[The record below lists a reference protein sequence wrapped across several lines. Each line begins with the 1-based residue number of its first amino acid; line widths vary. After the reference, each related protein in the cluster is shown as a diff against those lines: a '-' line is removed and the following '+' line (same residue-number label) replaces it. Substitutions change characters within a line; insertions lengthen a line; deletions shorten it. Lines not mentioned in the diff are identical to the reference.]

1 MKERKD
7 IRVKTL
13 QNVICGVYC
22 LLCMLFIS
30 MLWTSCTDEIIPDV
44 KVSGDGIHFG
54 VSVTNNLWKGD
65 SRSSKLDAPV
75 VIHEKSSEHSI
86 GLSLT
91 IEDGI
96 SFPIADVM
104 ASRGSQYLGNTLNE
118 FKVAAY
124 YFNEGTVRDYFVNAN
139 GENGLLVTDGVN
151 TETTEYWPVYGTL
164 DFLAISPK
172 EVVDEMPS
180 ASAYNS
186 DAGASFTYAIASDD
200 IKTHTDIIAAIT
212 KGKSYADANS
222 AVPLQF
228 EHLLAAV
235 QFKVGKML
243 FIKINSITVTGVKG
257 GTVTFTYQ
265 KDTNKW
271 NYTANNENE
280 TYTITEGLD
289 AYGLT
294 EGAAITSNEEGT
306 MLLLMPQTLTANA
319 KLIVNYDNLLTGETG
334 KSGECALVNPNVA
347 GSDLWEAGKTYAYA
361 LNIGTTFDVTIP
373 APANQD
379 AHYVMVPMPYRL
391 ENLPGISNIT
401 ASVEYINNTASQ
413 DVIPTL
419 KLGSTDPTKTALADL
434 ELLTDLQKQGYW
446 TDKRYTAADDGT
458 VSYENG
464 VSVRGNENGT
474 LSLTN
479 TEGTIVM
486 FLPENTGKTDRD
498 VVLNIKGEATVNEQT
513 VELTIGK
520 CQFKQFCPSWVA
532 YNGGYIGSERI
543 VESIYANDDGRYP
556 YGFNWNEQVT
566 YTNDKWG
573 SRVLYS
579 NAIASIIGAN
589 PNNDKLDTEIEKL
602 GGFIKYTVADTRFI
616 IITLKYIKTISLNYG
631 ALKALST
638 IANNKVDGKVNTQ
651 GLYNYTAGINPKE
664 LEDQLDVYKDQG
676 VLVKQPN
683 KETSIS
689 SEYAAFTAIKR
700 NKFNEILRYVT
711 SSEGNEQLPTTVAEL
726 TQEGI
731 DWYLPS
737 INEGMKI
744 KDAGDYALKTDDVG
758 YWTSTSYEDDN
769 SNSKA
774 YYFQYNPSGD
784 NYSSIGD
791 RATERRVRAVV
802 KWTGQGS
809 PFNGN

>member
-1 MKERKD
+1 MKERQNIK
-7 IRVKTL
+7 VGLWK
-13 QNVICGVYC
+13 NVICDVYC

-30 MLWTSCTDEIIPDV
+30 VLGTSCTDEVIPDV
-44 KVSGDGIHFG
+44 KVSGNGIHFG
-54 VSVTNNLWKGD
+54 VSVADDLWKSD
-65 SRSSKLDAPV
+65 SRSSNSIVPV
-75 VIHEKSSEHSI
+75 VIQEKTSDSSI
-86 GLSLT
+86 GLNLI
-91 IEDGI
+91 IEEGI
-96 SFPIADVM
+96 SSVKTDAVT
-104 ASRGSQYLGNTLNE
+104 SRGSQYSGNTLNE

-139 GENGLLVTDGVN
+139 GKNGLLVTDGVN
-151 TETTEYWPVYGTL
+151 TETSEYWPYYGTL
-164 DFLAISPK
+164 DFLAIAPK
-172 EVVDEMPS
+172 DIIDEMP
-180 ASAYNS
+180 AATNYNS
-186 DAGASFTYAIASDD
+186 DAGASFAYTIASAD
-200 IKTHTDIIAAIT
+200 IKTHTDIMAAVV
-212 KGKSYADANS
+212 KDKSYADAKS

-289 AYGLT
+289 TYGLT

-373 APANQD
+373 APTNQD

-391 ENLPGISNIT
+391 GNLSGISNIT

-446 TDKRYTAADDGT
+446 TDKRFTA
-458 VSYENG
+458 
-464 VSVRGNENGT
+464 ENGT
-474 LSLTN
+474 LSGGVGVRGDESGKLVLN
-479 TEGTIVM
+479 NNQGTIVM

-498 VVLNIKGEATVNEQT
+498 VVLNITGKATDGEQT
-513 VELTIGK
+513 VELTIGRCK
-520 CQFKQFCPSWVA
+520 FKQLCPSWVA

-556 YGFNWNEQVT
+556 YGFNWDEQVT

-573 SRVLYS
+573 RRVLYS

-589 PNNDKLDTEIEKL
+589 PDNDKLDTEIEKL
-602 GGFIKYTVADTRFI
+602 GGFIKYTVTDTWLV
-616 IITLKYIKTISLNYG
+616 ITFKYIKTITLNYG
-631 ALKALST
+631 ALKVLST

-711 SSEGNEQLPTTVAEL
+711 SSEGNGQLPTTVAEL

-737 INEGMKI
+737 INEGLKI
-744 KDAGDYALKTDDVG
+744 KDYGEYALKAGDGVG

-774 YYFQYNPSGD
+774 YYFMYNPNGD

-791 RATERRVRAVV
+791 RTSPERRVRAVV
-802 KWTGQGS
+802 KWMGQGS
-809 PFNGN
+809 PLEGN

>member
-65 SRSSKLDAPV
+65 SRSSKSDAPV

-391 ENLPGISNIT
+391 GNLPGISNFT

-419 KLGSTDPTKTALADL
+419 KLGSADPTKTALADL

-446 TDKRYTAADDGT
+446 TDKLYTAADDGT

-464 VSVRGNENGT
+464 VSVRGDEDGT

-498 VVLNIKGEATVNEQT
+498 VVLNIKGKATVNGET

-520 CQFKQFCPSWVA
+520 CQFKQLCPSWVA
-532 YNGGYIGSERI
+532 YDGGYIGSERI
-543 VESIYANDDGRYP
+543 VESIYAADDGLYP
-556 YGFNWNEQVT
+556 YGFEWNRKVT
-566 YTNDKWG
+566 YTNDRWG
-573 SRVLYS
+573 RRVLYS

-589 PNNDKLDTEIEKL
+589 PNSDELDVLIDR
-602 GGFIKYTVADTRFI
+602 GFIKYLVTDTWLIIRF
-616 IITLKYIKTISLNYG
+616 KYIKLITLDYGYLSSLSG
-631 ALKALST
+631 KANSMSNGL
-638 IANNKVDGKVNTQ
+638 GNTN

-664 LEDQLDVYKDQG
+664 LEDQLDVYNDQG
-676 VLVKQPN
+676 ILEKNREVNTAV
-683 KETSIS
+683 T

-700 NKFNEILRYVT
+700 NKFNEIYKVST
-711 SSEGNEQLPTTVAEL
+711 GEDGTTLPITIAEL
-726 TQEGI
+726 TEDEGI
-731 DWYLPS
+731 QWYLPS
-737 INEGMKI
+737 INEGLKI
-744 KDAGDYALKTDDVG
+744 KDVGDYALKADAVG
-758 YWTSTSYEDDN
+758 YWSSTSYEDDH
-769 SNSKA
+769 SNTKA
-774 YYFQYNPSGD
+774 YFFQYNPDGD
-784 NYSSIGD
+784 NLSSIGD
-791 RATERRVRAVV
+791 RVTERRVRAVV
-802 KWTGQGS
+802 KWTGQGN
-809 PFNGN
+809 PMNAE

>member
-1 MKERKD
+1 MF
-7 IRVKTL
+7 V
-13 QNVICGVYC
+13 
-22 LLCMLFIS
+22 MFIAN
-30 MLWTSCTDEIIPDV
+30 MFLWSCTDEVIPDV
-44 KVSGDGIHFG
+44 KVSGNGIHFG
-54 VSVTNNLWKGD
+54 VSMADNLWKGD
-65 SRSSKLDAPV
+65 SRSSHSDAPI
-75 VIHEKSSEHSI
+75 VIQEKNSNSSI

-91 IEDGI
+91 IEKCI
-96 SFPIADVM
+96 SSPITDVM

-139 GENGLLVTDGVN
+139 GQNGLLVTDGVN
-151 TETTEYWPVYGTL
+151 TEITKYWPVYGTL
-164 DFLAISPK
+164 DFLAISPNNII
-172 EVVDEMPS
+172 DEMP
-180 ASAYNS
+180 AATAYNS
-186 DAGASFTYAIASDD
+186 AAGASFTYTIDATNIQTHAD
-200 IKTHTDIIAAIT
+200 IMTAVAKE
-212 KGKSYADANS
+212 KSYANANS
-222 AVPLQF
+222 PVPLQF

-243 FIKINSITVTGVKG
+243 FIKINSIIVSGVKG
-257 GTVTFTYQ
+257 GTITFTYQ
-265 KDTNKW
+265 KDANKW

-289 AYGLT
+289 TYGLT

-306 MLLLMPQTLTANA
+306 MLLLMPQILTANA

-347 GSDLWEAGKTYAYA
+347 GSSLWEAGKTYAYA

-373 APANQD
+373 APTNQD
-379 AHYVMVPMPYRL
+379 AHYVMVPMSYRL
-391 ENLPGISNIT
+391 GNLPNISNIT

-446 TDKRYTAADDGT
+446 TDKLYTAADDGT

-464 VSVRGNENGT
+464 VSVRGNENGQ

-479 TEGTIVM
+479 LEGTIVM

-520 CQFKQFCPSWVA
+520 CQFKQLCPSWVA
-532 YNGGYIGSERI
+532 YNEGYIGSERI

-556 YGFNWNEQVT
+556 YGFKWNRKVT
-566 YTNDKWG
+566 YTNDT
-573 SRVLYS
+573 RFVRLLYS
-579 NAIASIIGAN
+579 DAIASLIGN
-589 PNNDKLDTEIEKL
+589 PPRNTAGTFTTLNNFIE
-602 GGFIKYTVADTRFI
+602 YTVDGNRGI
-616 IITLKYIKTISLNYG
+616 ISKIVLNY
-631 ALKALST
+631 AA
-638 IANNKVDGKVNTQ
+638 INNLRNVADSRVEGDTNTR
-651 GLYNYTAGINPKE
+651 GLYDLTAGVNPSE
-664 LEDQLDVYKDQG
+664 LEASLDGYVRK
-676 VLVKQPN
+676 VLLFFQILN
-683 KETSIS
+683 KNINNNSAVS

-700 NKFNEILRYVT
+700 NKFNEISRTFVDNENDNDPVT
-711 SSEGNEQLPTTVAEL
+711 TIVPEL
-726 TQEGI
+726 TDEGI
-731 DWYLPS
+731 NWYLPS
-737 INEGMKI
+737 INEGIKI
-744 KDAGDYALKTDDVG
+744 KDAGEYALKTDEDDVG

-769 SNSKA
+769 LNSNA
-774 YYFQYNPSGD
+774 YYFQYNPNGD
-784 NYSSIGD
+784 NQSSFGD
-791 RATERRVRAVV
+791 RTTERRVRAVV

-809 PFNGN
+809 PLDVN